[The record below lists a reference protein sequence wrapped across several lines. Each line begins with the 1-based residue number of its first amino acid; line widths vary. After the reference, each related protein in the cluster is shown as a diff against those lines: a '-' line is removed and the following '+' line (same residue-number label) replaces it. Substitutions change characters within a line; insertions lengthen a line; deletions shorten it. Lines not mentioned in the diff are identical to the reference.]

1 VTSLIRLD
9 NSTLVIPAEDVIE
22 LYSSNVNEQLSFDL
36 GDQLPWAK
44 SLAVFDL
51 ETTGLDL
58 QQARIVTAC
67 AVAIDEHGQ
76 VSGANTEWLADPGI
90 EIPEAASNVHGVTTE
105 IARAKGRNTKDVVSE
120 ILESLRGFFSAGI
133 PVVAYNAPYDF
144 TILHYEALRNGLEPL
159 SDPKPI
165 IDPLVLDKFVDTY
178 RSGKR
183 TLQVAASVYGVQ
195 LSDAHNATADAIAAG
210 KVAQSIARKYAS
222 KLPADVFEL
231 HDAQRIW
238 SEKQD
243 DSYESFRRKSSP
255 EFTVVRG
262 WPVKL

>member
-1 VTSLIRLD
+1 
-9 NSTLVIPAEDVIE
+9 
-22 LYSSNVNEQLSFDL
+22 VNEQLSFDL

-58 QQARIVTAC
+58 AEARIVTAC

-76 VSGANTEWLADPGI
+76 VTGANSEWLADPGI
-90 EIPEAASNVHGVTTE
+90 DIPEAASNVHGVTTE
-105 IARAKGRNTKDVVSE
+105 IARARGRNSKEVVSE
-120 ILESLRGFFSAGI
+120 ILETLRAFFKAGV

-144 TILHYEALRNGLEPL
+144 TILHHEALRNGLEPL

-165 IDPLVLDKFVDTY
+165 IDPLVLDKYVDQY

-183 TLQVAASVYGVQ
+183 TLQTAASVYGVN

-210 KVAQSIARKYAS
+210 KVAQAIALKHAA
-222 KLPADVFEL
+222 KLPSDAFEL
-231 HDAQRIW
+231 HDAQKVW
-238 SEKQD
+238 SVEQD
-243 DSYESFRRKSSP
+243 DSYEIFRRKSSP
-255 EFTVVRG
+255 GFEIVRG

>member
-1 VTSLIRLD
+1 M
-9 NSTLVIPAEDVIE
+9 
-22 LYSSNVNEQLSFDL
+22 NEQLSFDL

-58 QQARIVTAC
+58 VEARIVTAC
-67 AVAIDEHGQ
+67 AVAIDEQGQ
-76 VSGANTEWLADPGI
+76 LTGANIEWLADPGI

-105 IARAKGRNTKDVVSE
+105 IARARGRNSKEVVSE
-120 ILESLRGFFSAGI
+120 ILETLRGFFKAGI

-165 IDPLVLDKFVDTY
+165 IDPLVLDKFVDQY

-183 TLQVAASVYGVQ
+183 TLQVAASVYGVE

-210 KVAQSIARKYAS
+210 KVAQAIALKHSA
-222 KLPADVFEL
+222 KLPADVFDL
-231 HDAQRIW
+231 HDAQKVW
-238 SEKQD
+238 SVQQD
-243 DSYESFRRKSSP
+243 DSYEIFRRKSSP
-255 EFTVVRG
+255 DFTVVRG
-262 WPVKL
+262 WPLKL

>member
-1 VTSLIRLD
+1 M
-9 NSTLVIPAEDVIE
+9 
-22 LYSSNVNEQLSFDL
+22 SFDL
-36 GDQLPWAK
+36 GDQLPWAN

-58 QQARIVTAC
+58 AEARIVTAC
-67 AVAIDEHGQ
+67 SVAIDEHGQ
-76 VSGANTEWLADPGI
+76 VTGANSEWLADPGI

-105 IARAKGRNTKDVVSE
+105 MARARGRNSKEVVSE
-120 ILESLRGFFSAGI
+120 ILETLRGFFKAGV

-144 TILHYEALRNGLEPL
+144 TILHHEAIRNGLEPL

-165 IDPLVLDKFVDTY
+165 IDPLVIDKFVDQY

-183 TLQVAASVYGVQ
+183 TLQAAALVYGVT

-210 KVAQSIARKYAS
+210 KVAQAIALKHSA
-222 KLPADVFEL
+222 KLPADAFEL
-231 HDAQRIW
+231 HDAQKVW
-238 SEKQD
+238 SVKQD
-243 DSYESFRRKSSP
+243 DSYEMFRRKSSP
-255 EFTVVRG
+255 DFEVVRG